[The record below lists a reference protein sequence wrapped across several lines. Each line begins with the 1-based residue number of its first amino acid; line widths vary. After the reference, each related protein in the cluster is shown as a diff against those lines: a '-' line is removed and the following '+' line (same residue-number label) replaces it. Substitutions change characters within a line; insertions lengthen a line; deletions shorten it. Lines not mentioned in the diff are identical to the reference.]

1 MRKLILIAALLT
13 SSSAYA
19 GDTVSFELGGH
30 EIRFDTVD
38 ECTFDNL
45 DSCLSLS
52 ITEIKPPSAN
62 PAPAATPLQIKPLPP
77 KVAATKPVEAK
88 PKLAVVAPAPAAHAA
103 TAAPG
108 PAVASHAGGSRAAA
122 VVPAPAPVAPVAA
135 KPAEPARLAT
145 VPATPAIPQP
155 AVAQPEAKPAV
166 APTPPAPAAPAQM
179 ASLAPKQ
186 QMLTPPAAAASPSP
200 LGVWQ
205 TEEKEG
211 KIRIEACGVNLCGYA
226 INAATN
232 QNGTQILINM
242 KPGSGKWAGRIHDP
256 NTGSDYDSTIALKGT
271 DALKV
276 QGCALGGWVCG
287 GQTWTR
293 LN

>member
-1 MRKLILIAALLT
+1 MMRKLIVIAALLT
-13 SSSAYA
+13 TSSAYA

-38 ECTFDNL
+38 ECTIDNL
-45 DSCLSLS
+45 DHCLSMS
-52 ITEIKPPSAN
+52 ITEIKPPAAN
-62 PAPAATPLQIKPLPP
+62 PAPAAPPLLIKPLPP
-77 KVAATKPVEAK
+77 KVAATKPVAAK
-88 PKLAVVAPAPAAHAA
+88 PKVATLTPAPAV
-103 TAAPG
+103 AAPAAAAHPTTSHAT
-108 PAVASHAGGSRAAA
+108 PAVP
-122 VVPAPAPVAPVAA
+122 VPATSAAVAA
-135 KPAEPARLAT
+135 KPAAPEPTRLAAAA
-145 VPATPAIPQP
+145 ATPSP
-155 AVAQPEAKPAV
+155 AVPPQPEAKPAV
-166 APTPPAPAAPAQM
+166 ATAAPAQM

-186 QMLTPPAAAASPSP
+186 QMLAQPTAVATPSP

-211 KIRIEACGVNLCGYA
+211 KIRIEPCGANLCGYA
-226 INAATN
+226 INAANN

-242 KPGSGKWAGRIHDP
+242 KPAAGKWAGRIHDP

-271 DALKV
+271 DSLKV

>member
-1 MRKLILIAALLT
+1 MMRTLIVIAALLT
-13 SSSAYA
+13 ASSASA

-30 EIRFDTVD
+30 QVRFDTAD
-38 ECTFDNL
+38 ECTIDNL
-45 DSCLSLS
+45 DSCLTLS

-62 PAPAATPLQIKPLPP
+62 PAPGAAPLQIKPLPP
-77 KVAATKPVEAK
+77 KVSGTKPVVAK
-88 PKLAVVAPAPAAHAA
+88 PKVAAVMPAPAIAPSAPAPAVAAHMAPSHTVA
-103 TAAPG
+103 SSASPTPAAP
-108 PAVASHAGGSRAAA
+108 
-122 VVPAPAPVAPVAA
+122 APVAA
-135 KPAEPARLAT
+135 KPAAPEPTRLAA
-145 VPATPAIPQP
+145 VPAAPTPVAPQS
-155 AVAQPEAKPAV
+155 EAKPAV
-166 APTPPAPAAPAQM
+166 APTPAAPAQM

-186 QMLTPPAAAASPSP
+186 QMLAQPSAPASPSP

-211 KIRIEACGVNLCGYA
+211 KIRIEPCGTNLCGYA

-242 KPGSGKWAGRIHDP
+242 RPASGKWAGRIHDP

-271 DALKV
+271 DSLKV